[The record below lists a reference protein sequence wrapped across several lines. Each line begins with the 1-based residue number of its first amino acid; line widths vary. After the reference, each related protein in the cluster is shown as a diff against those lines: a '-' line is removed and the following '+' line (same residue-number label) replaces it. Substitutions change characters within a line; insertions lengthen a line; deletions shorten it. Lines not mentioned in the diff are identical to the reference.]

1 MDADGNGTIDFE
13 EFLGLVKNLKS
24 DNEADD
30 LKEAFK
36 WVIHINNE
44 FKEWNGL
51 LCILHRVFDADGNG
65 LIDREELKR
74 VMASLNEELSEEDLS
89 AMINEADTD
98 KDGQISFEEFKA
110 MMGAK

>member
-1 MDADGNGTIDFE
+1 MSNPHQRVKRMESLID
-13 EFLGLVKNLKS
+13 VYS
-24 DNEADD
+24 
-30 LKEAFK
+30 
-36 WVIHINNE
+36 
-44 FKEWNGL
+44 
-51 LCILHRVFDADGNG
+51 RVFDADGNG

>member
-1 MDADGNGTIDFE
+1 M
-13 EFLGLVKNLKS
+13 
-24 DNEADD
+24 
-30 LKEAFK
+30 
-36 WVIHINNE
+36 
-44 FKEWNGL
+44 
-51 LCILHRVFDADGNG
+51 FDADGNG

>member
-1 MDADGNGTIDFE
+1 MIDR
-13 EFLGLVKNLKS
+13 VC
-24 DNEADD
+24 D
-30 LKEAFK
+30 
-36 WVIHINNE
+36 
-44 FKEWNGL
+44 
-51 LCILHRVFDADGNG
+51 RVFDADGNG